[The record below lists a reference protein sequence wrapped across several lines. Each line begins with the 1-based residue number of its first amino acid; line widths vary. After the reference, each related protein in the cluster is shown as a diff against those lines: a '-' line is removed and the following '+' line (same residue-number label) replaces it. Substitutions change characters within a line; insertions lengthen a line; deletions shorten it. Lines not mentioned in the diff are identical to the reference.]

1 MESGLQQ
8 GPNLVPLN
16 RPASRNAGRIW
27 VLLWDK
33 SLADAKPA
41 PAEPAER
48 PGRAQNTG
56 SGKPARWQTQP
67 VGESVRELVCLLC
80 FPFTTAEPSKSQ
92 TRKPK
97 CGKGTHC
104 SRNAYMLVY
113 RLQTRE
119 KSLTV
124 EVPGKGALT
133 LLAFPSLLMML
144 RDSQESGLCS
154 KHLLLPGRFKGTIWQ
169 LGVTTWVICRKTLQ
183 FPQHLKSY

>member
-1 MESGLQQ
+1 MLEGFGSCCGIKVWLMPSQRLQRGL
-8 GPNLVPLN
+8 
-16 RPASRNAGRIW
+16 AGRRTW
-27 VLLWDK
+27 
-33 SLADAKPA
+33 
-41 PAEPAER
+41 
-48 PGRAQNTG
+48 
-56 SGKPARWQTQP
+56 SGKPARWQTRP

-144 RDSQESGLCS
+144 RASQESGLCS

-169 LGVTTWVICRKTLQ
+169 LGVTTWVIRRKTLQ
-183 FPQHLKSY
+183 LPQHLK